1 MKKFYLKKSFIKKSI
16 LFGFVAIFL
25 ILAGCY
31 EFKFIIQPSTAEAN
45 SSFVVKIT
53 MQRPASEDPSADDIF
68 AYAYLGVI
76 LPDGWTIKDSIEF
89 TKAGQTEDQAEK
101 DTLVF
106 NADHVAVLE
115 ADTMTVPEGYHWWAA
130 KSLSTVNMIGFD
142 TAYVEL
148 TILTNDALGEFK
160 LKYVVGDDEG
170 EGSRFP
176 YSDRAISD
184 FIPITIQSPTN
195 VNGLWKNE
203 DWKVYPNPSSG
214 QIFVQQSDLT
224 GKVNLKVFD
233 LNGRVQKQI
242 LLNQSNSLIDLHQL
256 PEGNYIVALEKDGK
270 IKSKK
275 IILK

>member
-89 TKAGQTEDQAEK
+89 TKAGQKEDQAEK

-106 NADHVAVLE
+106 NADHVAILE

-170 EGSRFP
+170 EGPRFP

-184 FIPITIQSPTN
+184 FIPITIQSTTN

-256 PEGNYIVALEKDGK
+256 PKGNYIVALEKDGK